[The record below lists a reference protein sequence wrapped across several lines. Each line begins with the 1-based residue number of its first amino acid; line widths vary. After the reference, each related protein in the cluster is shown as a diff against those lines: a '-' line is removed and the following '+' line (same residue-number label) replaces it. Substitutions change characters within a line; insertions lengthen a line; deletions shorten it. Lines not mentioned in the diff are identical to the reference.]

1 MTLVHEQLLK
11 VMRTIGPIAKSRDMA
26 QDGGFK
32 FRGIDEFLDAAHPA
46 FIEHE
51 VMVTPEV
58 IETERV
64 FHDRRD
70 RQGNVFGFWTHVFV
84 RVKFTFEAVDGSQ
97 RVAVTA
103 GEGLDLSDKATNKA
117 MSGALK
123 YALVQA
129 LTIPVHGALDEQD
142 ADQRT
147 NDWSD
152 DLPRE
157 QPTRQRQNGRQR
169 TQTARRGNQRTD
181 APAAPT
187 EPAAE
192 PVSDAAPAAVR
203 TALADAIAG
212 APDAVQLEMK
222 AWCIENG
229 VRLRNKACTIA
240 QVEAAEL
247 ELRRLVAAHA

>member
-147 NDWSD
+147 NDWAED
-152 DLPRE
+152 VPAPRQNRTSGNTRTRE
-157 QPTRQRQNGRQR
+157 RTQTRQRADRPS
-169 TQTARRGNQRTD
+169 
-181 APAAPT
+181 APAPAPT
-187 EPAAE
+187 EPAG
-192 PVSDAAPAAVR
+192 PAASAAARKTVI
-203 TALADAIAG
+203 DSIAG
-212 APDAVQLEMK
+212 APDEVQREMR
-222 AWCIENG
+222 AWCVEHQ
-229 VRLRNKACTIA
+229 VSLKKTTCTQE
-240 QVEAAEL
+240 QVDAAAAEL
-247 ELRRLVAAHA
+247 ARLMSAQG